1 MKSIKKYAA
10 ILSAV
15 FLAMAFNA
23 CERSYK
29 EPVKSEQQAKLSST
43 IQSSMYETEVPLIP
57 ILDQKHEIIT
67 NTQTWQTDLLSST
80 TGSVNNEV
88 NAVFLSPVMV
98 TFSTNDQELTERLKT
113 DSISIGYKLM
123 QNNKGGYYAMPFPV
137 LTHTPV
143 AKQLIS
149 CDNCNGCDEGGCG
162 GGTFCWRNLPLEKD
176 TLKGGE
182 LAFDPNIP
190 VKHHITIRNIFNKPV
205 ELGIYS
211 YRTVYNGSPVVV
223 TIEYRLN
230 GVTDN
235 EPQNRPAGK
244 WCGCC
249 IGTYCWAWWTSD
261 VNADCAALCE
271 KLNTL
276 YKRMQQLN

>member
-1 MKSIKKYAA
+1 MKNIKRNAA
-10 ILSAV
+10 LFAIALLS
-15 FLAMAFNA
+15 MALGS
-23 CERSYK
+23 CERSYR
-29 EPVKSEQQAKLSST
+29 EPVNKQTNAAAASSS
-43 IQSSMYETEVPLIP
+43 QSSKYETVMPLIP
-57 ILDQKHEIIT
+57 LLDQKHEIIT
-67 NTQTWQTDLLSST
+67 NTQTWQTDILTST
-80 TGSVNNEV
+80 TGSVSNEI
-88 NAVFLSPVMV
+88 NAVFLSPVMI
-98 TFSTNDQELTERLKT
+98 TFSTNDPELTERLST

-123 QNNKGGYYAMPFPV
+123 QNNKGGFYAMPFPV

-143 AKQLIS
+143 AKQLIG

-176 TLKGGE
+176 TLKGE
-182 LAFDPNIP
+182 LVFDPNIP
-190 VKHHITIRNIFNKPV
+190 VKHHITIRNIFKKPV
-205 ELGIYS
+205 ELGAYS

-235 EPQNRPAGK
+235 EPQNRPTGK

-271 KLNTL
+271 KLNTI
-276 YKRMQQLN
+276 YKRMQQSN

>member
-1 MKSIKKYAA
+1 MKSIRK
-10 ILSAV
+10 SAGLLV
-15 FLAMAFNA
+15 LVLLFLAFGS
-23 CERSYK
+23 CERAYQ
-29 EPVKSEQQAKLSST
+29 EPAKNEPQASSVSSL
-43 IQSSMYETEVPLIP
+43 QSSAYEVELPLIP

-67 NTQTWQTDLLSST
+67 NTQTLQTDVLTST
-80 TGSVNNEV
+80 TGSVNNEID
-88 NAVFLSPVMV
+88 AVFLSPVMV
-98 TFSTNDQELTERLKT
+98 TFSTNDPELKKRLTT

-123 QNNKGGYYAMPFPV
+123 QNNKGGFYAMPFPV

-143 AKQLIS
+143 AKQLIG

-176 TLKGGE
+176 TLKGE
-182 LAFDPNIP
+182 LVYDPNTP
-190 VKHHITIRNIFNKPV
+190 VKHHITIRNIFQKPV

-211 YRTVYNGSPVVV
+211 YRTVYNNSPVIV

-230 GVTDN
+230 GITDN
-235 EPQNRPAGK
+235 EPQSRPSGK

-261 VNADCAALCE
+261 VNADCGALCK

-276 YKRMQQLN
+276 YEKIQQLN